1 MLAYNFYTKKTWT
14 PLLLDQKNQGG
25 PEPLQ
30 GGRWTPP
37 NGATD
42 HRLINVYRY
51 PRLVAES
58 VHDIL
63 FACVATNMCYPKHV
77 LPQM

>member
-30 GGRWTPP
+30 GGPWTP
-37 NGATD
+37 G
-42 HRLINVYRY
+42 
-51 PRLVAES
+51 
-58 VHDIL
+58 
-63 FACVATNMCYPKHV
+63 
-77 LPQM
+77 LPQMAPLSPSPLIFGSSYATVYLCNNYSKTK